1 MESFV
6 AIVDAGS
13 FSAAARRLGVG
24 QPTLSRTVIQLEERL
39 ETRLLV
45 RSTRGLA
52 PTEAGMAFYERAR
65 RAIDEADAAETAAR
79 AATHGFAGNLRVAA
93 AVTFGRL
100 HLIPRLGEFLA
111 AHPKLAVELLLN
123 DSNLDLREEGI
134 DVALRMGAV
143 GDSAMTARRL
153 AVGRRIVLGTPE
165 YFTRHGR
172 PASPDDLPAHE
183 AVIYARSGGDQRW
196 RFERN
201 GEERQVVVDGRLR
214 ISAAEGVRAAVLS
227 GLGLVISTEWM
238 FAPELASGEVVQVL
252 TDWLLPPID
261 LWAVFPAGRR
271 ASAKTRAFVGF
282 VEKSLARSGFTS
294 GT

>member
-24 QPTLSRTVIQLEERL
+24 QPTLSRTVMQLEERL

-79 AATHGFAGNLRVAA
+79 AATQGFAGNLRVAA

-111 AHPKLAVELLLN
+111 AHPKLAVELLLD

-134 DVALRMGAV
+134 DVALRMGAL

-183 AVIYARSGGDQRW
+183 AVIHARSGGDQRW
-196 RFERN
+196 RFERD